1 MKKYFVILLS
11 LFVILS
17 CNSEN
22 GNNISEPINKKKT
35 NILEVE
41 DPTMTN
47 PDGTTTTPDRH
58 WCVMIND
65 CKIGH
70 HDCFPDI
77 VVYGDKAAVV
87 NQLDYYISVN
97 QVNTFFNGVTYEV
110 IFPGL
115 YGQALYDLRNSV
127 TTLRK
132 AVVNDS
138 TVLYHIVYLSDTT
151 LAPNYSSYY

>member
-1 MKKYFVILLS
+1 MKKYFAILLC

-22 GNNISEPINKKKT
+22 GNNVSEPINKKKT
-35 NILEVE
+35 NIIQEE
-41 DPTMTN
+41 Q
-47 PDGTTTTPDRH
+47 GTITYPDRH
-58 WCVMIND
+58 WCR
-65 CKIGH
+65 CKNPDDQGNICKTPAA
-70 HDCFPDI
+70 DCFPDI
-77 VVYGDKAAVV
+77 IVYGDKAAVV

-110 IFPGL
+110 LFPGL

>member
-22 GNNISEPINKKKT
+22 GNNVSEPINKKKT
-35 NILEVE
+35 NIIQEE
-41 DPTMTN
+41 QGTMTS
-47 PDGTTTTPDRH
+47 PDRH
-58 WCVMIND
+58 WCWDIGK
-65 CKIGH
+65 CKH
-70 HDCFPDI
+70 QVYDCFPDI

-97 QVNTFFNGVTYEV
+97 QVNTFFNGATYEV
-110 IFPGL
+110 LFPGL

-151 LAPNYSSYY
+151 LAPDYSSYY

>member
-1 MKKYFVILLS
+1 MKNYFVILLS

-22 GNNISEPINKKKT
+22 GNNVSEPINKKKT
-35 NILEVE
+35 NIIQEE
-41 DPTMTN
+41 QGTMTS
-47 PDGTTTTPDRH
+47 PDRH
-58 WCVMIND
+58 WCWD
-65 CKIGH
+65 SRRCKLPKY
-70 HDCFPDI
+70 DCFPDI
-77 VVYGDKAAVV
+77 IIYGDKAAVV

-110 IFPGL
+110 LFPGL
-115 YGQALYDLRNSV
+115 YGQAFYDLRDSI

-132 AVVNDS
+132 AVVNES

>member
-1 MKKYFVILLS
+1 MKKYYVILLS

-22 GNNISEPINKKKT
+22 SSNISEPVNKKKT
-35 NILEVE
+35 NKILEE
-41 DPTMTN
+41 Q
-47 PDGTTTTPDRH
+47 GTRTTPDRH
-58 WCVMIND
+58 WCWD
-65 CKIGH
+65 KKICTTPKY
-70 HDCFPDI
+70 DCFPDI
-77 VVYGDKAAVV
+77 IVYGDKTAIVS
-87 NQLDYYISVN
+87 QLDYYISVN

-151 LAPNYSSYY
+151 LAPDYSSYY

>member
-35 NILEVE
+35 KIMQEE
-41 DPTMTN
+41 QGKITY
-47 PDGTTTTPDRH
+47 PDRH
-58 WCVMIND
+58 WCWD
-65 CKIGH
+65 IGKCREKVY
-70 HDCFPDI
+70 DCFPDI
-77 VVYGDKAAVV
+77 WVFGDKTAVV

-132 AVVNDS
+132 AVINDS